1 MTERSEISAIEAND
15 RAQFTAKAAEILN
28 NVGGLTPESL
38 RCLMVCAVDN
48 DGKVQVG
55 ILGSDMDI
63 AKMFTTMTTVAH
75 NGVVKANTPSN
86 PNNETPH

>member
-1 MTERSEISAIEAND
+1 MTERSEIFAIEADD

>member
-1 MTERSEISAIEAND
+1 MTERSEIFDIEADD

-38 RCLMVCAVDN
+38 RCLMVCTVDN

-86 PNNETPH
+86 PNNETHH

>member
-1 MTERSEISAIEAND
+1 MTERSEISTIDADD
-15 RAQFTAKAAEILN
+15 RAQFATKAAELLN
-28 NVGGLTPESL
+28 SVGGITPDSL
-38 RCLMVCAVDN
+38 RCLMICAVDN
-48 DGKVQVG
+48 DGNVQVG

>member
-1 MTERSEISAIEAND
+1 MTERSEIFAIEADD

-86 PNNETPH
+86 SNNETSH